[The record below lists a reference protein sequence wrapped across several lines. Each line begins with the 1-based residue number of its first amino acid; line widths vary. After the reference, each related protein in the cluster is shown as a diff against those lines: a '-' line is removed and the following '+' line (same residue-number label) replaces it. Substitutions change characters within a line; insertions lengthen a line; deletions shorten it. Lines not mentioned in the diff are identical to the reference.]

1 MAVVIHFSEPQ
12 MTSIL
17 NVLNKRKRE
26 FKLRIWVQI
35 LLNYSKNFHSDAVVY
50 WVVCWKFDDGP
61 LTFKDI
67 DETDQRHAVKKRI
80 HI

>member
-12 MTSIL
+12 ITSIL
-17 NVLNKRKRE
+17 NILNKRKWE
-26 FKLRIWVQI
+26 FKLHTWVQ
-35 LLNYSKNFHSDAVVY
+35 NVSKYMKKNFHSDSVY
-50 WVVCWKFDDGP
+50 WVVCCKSIDVS

-67 DETDQRHAVKKRI
+67 DKTNQRYEIKKHI